1 MTRNICLQLNRY
13 SVLVVT
19 LSFIKDS
26 SCPSCNDLNKN
37 ANERGFCI
45 VRSLGLDSAGTNSNE
60 SSNLIRSESSKE
72 SDAMCFDSAGTN
84 SNESSNLT
92 RSESS
97 KESDAMGF
105 DSAGT
110 NSNELTNLTRSES
123 SKESDVMGFDSAGTN
138 SNELTNVTRSESSK
152 ESDVNGAFNESSSV
166 EFEIFFGIKK
176 KKSGD
181 YEVFDESNDDK
192 ESDEN
197 KDLDEFD
204 DDEESDENEYLDEF
218 DDEEALYESDDDGEL
233 DKNEGFNDNES
244 ESDKNEGFND
254 NESDKNE
261 GFNDNESESNKNAY
275 FNDNESEL
283 DKNEGFNDN
292 ESESD
297 KNKDFNDNESESDKN
312 EDFNNNELDKKGGFD
327 ESEKEYENEPQ
338 YEDVFAPY
346 LHLWDGCEKCETAH
360 LKENLLKEMYVCGNC
375 GSHLKM
381 NSSDRI
387 GILVDPTTFD
397 PMDQKLNS
405 IDPIEWDSEEALY
418 ADRRWKVKDKKLQK
432 EWDSYDEEV
441 VQKWDSSELKLKKTK
456 DSDEYWDLD
465 LYDFY
470 QNKKDPGEGER
481 ALEKKTKEGGSFKF
495 REEILQVYPK
505 VLPNESEEKLLEK
518 LKELPDEFHHEL
530 LAKLEELELQRK
542 SQEEFLEKSQ
552 QDLLEKYHLLVE
564 KSQQDLD
571 LLQKSQQDLLEK
583 YQQDLDL
590 LEKSR
595 EEVLEK
601 LEKYRKVL
609 SELSTDEILELSIKS
624 IERVA
629 LEGDYRQWVRQKTG
643 KVPENQFLEDEEKNL
658 QVEREQAELEIEL
671 SGLGI
676 GFELSGLGI
685 GFELSEF
692 EFQFSAEWGTEDS
705 PEKEKYQQKYIKE
718 KLCKLSKENLI
729 TLFRILKKLS
739 FDGGEEELEIEFF
752 TELGAEDSESS
763 EKDKFQQS
771 IEEKLRKMSKED
783 LVTVLRILKK
793 FFERPPKF
801 DRYKSKKKWKYFD
814 LEERLLESW
823 EVVLVKEHLIKREW
837 EVLKKGVF
845 ELEIQNWEWEVL
857 KEQEL
862 AEEKKVA
869 EEKDGEDEKQEDK
882 TSQDPEGNS
891 CEEHKVTNKNK
902 KGERGLFN
910 SKKHKVID
918 KIFYIIDK
926 TLSKVWKFVDE
937 MVQERARV
945 KSEKRLF
952 DGIVEP
958 EEEEDIEDEP
968 YHDRLARYKKETG
981 LLEAIQ
987 TGKGEIDGLPVLFGS
1002 MEFEFMGGSM
1012 GSVVGEKVARLVER
1026 ATSAFMPLILV
1037 CASGGA
1043 RMQEGSFSLMQM
1055 AKISGTLY
1063 YFRQKSNENK
1073 KLFYASILASPTTG
1087 GVLASFG
1094 MLADVVLSEPNTCI
1108 AFAGPRVIEAVLNEK
1123 VPEGSQEAEPLM
1135 EKGMLDGII
1144 ERKQL
1149 KHYVICLLDFHDLY
1163 SFLYGNSHD

>member
-1 MTRNICLQLNRY
+1 MTRNTCLQLNRY

-26 SCPSCNDLNKN
+26 SCPSLNDLNKN

-45 VRSLGLDSAGTNSNE
+45 VRSLGLDSAGMNSNE
-60 SSNLIRSESSKE
+60 SSNLTRSESSKE
-72 SDAMCFDSAGTN
+72 SDAMGFNSAGTN

-97 KESDAMGF
+97 KESDG
-105 DSAGT
+105 
-110 NSNELTNLTRSES
+110 
-123 SKESDVMGFDSAGTN
+123 
-138 SNELTNVTRSESSK
+138 
-152 ESDVNGAFNESSSV
+152 NGAFNELSWV
-166 EFEIFFGIKK
+166 KFKIFLVP

-181 YEVFDESNDDK
+181 YKVSIFYES
-192 ESDEN
+192 
-197 KDLDEFD
+197 D

-218 DDEEALYESDDDGEL
+218 DDDEAFDESDDDEESDQNEAFDESDDDGES

-244 ESDKNEGFND
+244 ESDKNEGFNA
-254 NESDKNE
+254 
-261 GFNDNESESNKNAY
+261 NESES
-275 FNDNESEL
+275 

-297 KNKDFNDNESESDKN
+297 KNEGFNANESESDKNEGFNDNESESDKN
-312 EDFNNNELDKKGGFD
+312 EDFNDNESDKKGGFD

-338 YEDVFAPY
+338 QEYEDVFAPY

-418 ADRRWKVKDKKLQK
+418 ADRRWKVRDKKLQK

-470 QNKKDPGEGER
+470 QKKRDPGEGER
-481 ALEKKTKEGGSFKF
+481 ALEKKTKEGGSSKF
-495 REEILQVYPK
+495 REQILQVYPE

-530 LAKLEELELQRK
+530 IAKLEELELQRK
-542 SQEEFLEKSQ
+542 SQEELLEKSQ

-583 YQQDLDL
+583 YQQDLYL

-629 LEGDYRQWVRQKTG
+629 LEGDYRQWVRQKTEKG
-643 KVPENQFLEDEEKNL
+643 PENQFLEDEEKKL
-658 QVEREQAELEIEL
+658 QFEREQAELEIEL

-676 GFELSGLGI
+676 GFEFSGLGI

-692 EFQFSAEWGTEDS
+692 EFQFSDEWGAEDS
-705 PEKEKYQQKYIKE
+705 PEKEKFQQSMQKYIEE

-729 TLFRILKKLS
+729 TLFRILKKFPFACA
-739 FDGGEEELEIEFF
+739 FDGGEEEFEIEITLF
-752 TELGAEDSESS
+752 TILIKFPFDGGEEEFEIEVFVELGAEDSDSPQK
-763 EKDKFQQS
+763 EKLQQS
-771 IEEKLRKMSKED
+771 IEEKKYIEEKLRKMSKED

-793 FFERPPKF
+793 FFERSPKF
-801 DRYKSKKKWKYFD
+801 DRYKSKKNWQDFD

-837 EVLKKGVF
+837 GEWEVRKKGVF

-862 AEEKKVA
+862 AEVKKVP
-869 EEKDGEDEKQEDK
+869 EEKDGEEEKQEDK
-882 TSQDPEGNS
+882 TSKDPEGDS
-891 CEEHKVTNKNK
+891 CEEQKVTKKNK
-902 KGERGLFN
+902 KGEIGF
-910 SKKHKVID
+910 SKKQKVID
-918 KIFYIIDK
+918 KIFSIIDK

-987 TGKGEIDGLPVLFGS
+987 TGKGEIYGLPVLFGS
-1002 MEFEFMGGSM
+1002 MEFGFMGGSM
-1012 GSVVGEKVARLVER
+1012 GSVVGEKVARLVEC

-1149 KHYVICLLDFHDLY
+1149 KHCVICLLDFHGLY